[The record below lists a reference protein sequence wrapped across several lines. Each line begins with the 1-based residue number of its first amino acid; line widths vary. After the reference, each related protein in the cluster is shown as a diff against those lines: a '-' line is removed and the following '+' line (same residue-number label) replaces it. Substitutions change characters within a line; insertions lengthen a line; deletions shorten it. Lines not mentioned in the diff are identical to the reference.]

1 MQYKGFELH
10 PFQETAVRAIEAGR
24 SVLVSA
30 PTGAGKTVVAEY
42 AIERGLERGE
52 RVVYTS
58 PVKALTNQKYRDF
71 AGQYGDEVG
80 IMTGDVTLNANAPV
94 LLMTTEILRNSI
106 FEDPDGLRDVSYVI
120 MDEIHY
126 ITDLD
131 RGTVWEESIIFAPK
145 SIRFLGLSA
154 TISNLPEFRSWI
166 ENVRGEHVDLV
177 ETDFRPVPLRHHLWV
192 PNVGV
197 TRVSGLN
204 KVLGQAKKPQGR
216 HRGKKRGPRPPDVID
231 YLKENDLLS
240 CLFFCFSRREC
251 EARARSAQRRRL
263 LDRHEQ
269 REILA
274 EFDDLCERY
283 EVDPS
288 QASEL
293 RQFAARGIFYHH
305 AGLLPVYKEIVE
317 RLFTTGLVK
326 LLFTTETFAV
336 GVNMPA
342 RSVVFA
348 SLRKFDGVGFSY
360 MKTLSYYQ
368 MAGRAGRQGLDAE
381 GNVYS
386 IANVEYDTQ
395 KDLKRVIFGKVEP
408 LISRFNL
415 AYSGVLNLY
424 DQLGEDGI
432 FSAVDRSFASWQ
444 RGGSSKKD
452 RALLR
457 ARLEVLTKAGYI
469 ADGKL
474 TGKGR
479 HAARIQGYEIQI
491 TEMFW
496 AGCFEMLEP
505 EDCAVLISS
514 IVFEARRGDFH
525 QRVEAGGMGAVR
537 NRARKRIAAF
547 RRTEERAGLEE
558 QIKAPDFGLSGAVR
572 AWCRGATLEE
582 LRNFTSAQEGDLI
595 RNLRMTVQ
603 ILRQFSQAARE
614 DPALHDSLV
623 GAMELVNRDEVDAE
637 RQLRLG

>member
-1 MQYKGFELH
+1 MRYKGFELH
-10 PFQETAVRAIEAGR
+10 PFQETAIRAIEAGR

-52 RVVYTS
+52 RIVYTS

-71 AGQYGDEVG
+71 AGDYGDQIG
-80 IMTGDVTLNANAPV
+80 IMTGDVTLNAHAPV
-94 LLMTTEILRNSI
+94 VLMTTEILRNTI
-106 FEDPDGLRDVSYVI
+106 FEDPDRLRDVSYVI

-154 TISNLPEFRSWI
+154 TISNLGEFHKWI
-166 ENVRGEHVDLV
+166 ESVRDDDMELV

-197 TRVSGLN
+197 TRISGL
-204 KVLGQAKKPQGR
+204 KKAFQQARRPAPR
-216 HRGKKRGPRPPDVID
+216 KKRGPRPPDVID
-231 YLKENDLLS
+231 YLSENDLLS

-251 EARARSAQRRRL
+251 EARARKSQRRRL
-263 LDRHEQ
+263 LNRHEQ

-274 EFDDLCERY
+274 EFDGLCDRY
-283 EVDPS
+283 EVEPGT
-288 QASEL
+288 ATEL
-293 RQFAARGIFYHH
+293 RQLAARGIFYHH

-326 LLFTTETFAV
+326 LLYTTETFAV

-368 MAGRAGRQGLDAE
+368 MAGRAGRQGLDDE

-386 IANVEYDTQ
+386 IANLEYDTQ
-395 KDLKRVIFGKVEP
+395 KDLKGVIFGKVEP

-415 AYSGVLNLY
+415 SYSGILNLY
-424 DQLGEDGI
+424 AQLGEKGI
-432 FSAVDRSFASWQ
+432 FSAIDRSFASWQ

-452 RALLR
+452 RALLK
-457 ARLEVLTKAGYI
+457 ARLSVLTKAGYI

-479 HAARIQGYEIQI
+479 LASRIQGYEIQI

-496 AGCFEMLEP
+496 AGCFEMLAP

-525 QRVEAGGMGAVR
+525 QRVDAAGLGAVR
-537 NRARKRIAAF
+537 NRTRKRIVEF

-572 AWCRGATLEE
+572 AWCRGATLDE
-582 LRNFTSAQEGDLI
+582 LHNFTSSQDGDLI

-603 ILRQFSQAARE
+603 ILRQFSHAARE
-614 DPALHDSLV
+614 DPTLHDTLV
-623 GAMELVNRDEVDAE
+623 AAMDQVNRDDVDAE
-637 RQLRLG
+637 RQLKLG